1 MDYIVELVMNGH
13 DKARR
18 TFFSFVPQR
27 LARTYK
33 SKRSAEDYF
42 AQMVAD
48 YGRRFKPSEVYGV
61 FVRMRSG
68 GRAFRIVQVN

>member
-1 MDYIVELVMNGH
+1 MDYIVELVMNGQ

-18 TFFSFVPQR
+18 TWFSFVPHR

-48 YGRRFKPSEVYGV
+48 YGRRFKPSTAYGV
-61 FVRMRSG
+61 FVRIRQGS
-68 GRAFRIVQVN
+68 RTHRIVQVN